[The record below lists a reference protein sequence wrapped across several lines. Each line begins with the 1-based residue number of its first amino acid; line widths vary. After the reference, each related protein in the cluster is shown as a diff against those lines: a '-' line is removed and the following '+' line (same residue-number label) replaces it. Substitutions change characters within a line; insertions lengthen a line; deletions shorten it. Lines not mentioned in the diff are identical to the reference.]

1 MEHNS
6 FDTAAG
12 KKVFFLLQETSSL
25 NSSFVLA
32 RQLLQNGYE
41 VLYLAMG
48 KEIMHIR
55 ENGFKYV
62 LLNPRQK
69 KRDINTLGAHVRH
82 FYLYQQVVNRK
93 IEKLILEER
102 PCVCLT
108 ENLLLSVN
116 FLKYSVPL
124 IFFENIMVHRFS
136 TRVPPSFSGV
146 HYTDKWYSWIV
157 NTGAWLISHKNF
169 VARSYRFF
177 LYGFYLKNYKDKKY
191 AKLDI
196 YRQIREQGGRYYM
209 AEHRHRLIGFDYYAF
224 PPELDFPGKKHLSD
238 YVYGGTH
245 VYLDRVDG
253 RSFQLKATSQQRVVY
268 CALGTL
274 SFYTNAKDRYHFY
287 HQLIAAF
294 RQRPDLHLVLS
305 LPKEDMLPGLQP
317 YPANVQVHDFVPQ
330 IKVLGLA
337 DLFITHGGPSSIKES
352 VYFGVP
358 MIVFPLRCDQPGNA
372 ARVVH
377 HRLGTSSSFSRV
389 TDKKLLRQID
399 YVLGNA
405 EIKKSIRHFQKIF
418 QAQNDCAAGVKF
430 VEKVIRE
437 NPVTFPVS
445 MDVTTADN

>member
-1 MEHNS
+1 M
-6 FDTAAG
+6 
-12 KKVFFLLQETSSL
+12 

-32 RQLLQNGYE
+32 KQLLKMGYE

-48 KEIMHIR
+48 KESMHIR

-69 KRDINTLGAHVRH
+69 KRNIKSLGAHVRH

-93 IEKLILEER
+93 IEKRILEER

-116 FLKYSVPL
+116 FLKYGVPL
-124 IFFENIMVHRFS
+124 IFFENILVHRFS
-136 TRVPPSFSGV
+136 AKVPPAFSGL
-146 HYTDKWYSWIV
+146 HYTTKWYSWLL
-157 NTGAWLISHKNF
+157 NTGAWLLSHKNF

-177 LYGFYLKNYKDKKY
+177 LYGFYLRNYKDKKY
-191 AKLDI
+191 KKLDI
-196 YRQIREQGGRYYM
+196 YRQIRKLGGRYYM

-253 RSFQLKATSQQRVVY
+253 RSFELKATSQQRVIY

-274 SFYTNAKDRYHFY
+274 SFYTNADDRFHFY
-287 HQLIAAF
+287 HQLLAAF
-294 RQRPDLHLVLS
+294 RQRADLHLVLS
-305 LPKEDMLPGLQP
+305 MPREDMHPDLQP
-317 YPANVQVHDFVPQ
+317 YPPNVQVQDFVPQ
-330 IKVLGLA
+330 IKVLGIA
-337 DLFITHGGPSSIKES
+337 DLFITHGGPSSIKEA

-372 ARVVH
+372 ARVIY
-377 HRLGTSSSFSRV
+377 HRLGVSNSFKSV
-389 TDKKLLRQID
+389 TDKEFLRQID
-399 YVLGNA
+399 YVLGNE
-405 EIKKSIRHFQKIF
+405 EIKKSVLHFQRIF
-418 QAQNDCAAGVKF
+418 RAQNDCSAGVAF

-437 NPVTFPVS
+437 NPVVFPS
-445 MDVTTADN
+445 PMDVVTRGN

>member
-1 MEHNS
+1 MEQTS
-6 FDTAAG
+6 FDASAG
-12 KKVFFLLQETSSL
+12 RKVFFLLQETSSL

-32 RQLLQNGYE
+32 KQLQQKGYE
-41 VLYLAMG
+41 VLYLSMG
-48 KEIMHIR
+48 KESLHIR
-55 ENGFKYV
+55 ENGFRYV

-69 KRDINTLGAHVRH
+69 KRNINTLDAHVRH

-124 IFFENIMVHRFS
+124 IFFENILVHRFS
-136 TRVPPSFSGV
+136 TQVPPAFSGV
-146 HYTDKWYSWIV
+146 HYTTRWYSWML
-157 NTGAWLISHKNF
+157 NMWAWLVSHKNF
-169 VARSYRFF
+169 IARSYRFF
-177 LYGFYLKNYKDKKY
+177 LYAFYLRNYKDKKY
-191 AKLDI
+191 RKLDI
-196 YRQIREQGGRYYM
+196 YRQIRALGGRYYM

-253 RSFQLKATSQQRVVY
+253 RPFQLRAGSQQRVVY

-274 SFYTNAKDRYHFY
+274 SFYTNAGDRYHFY
-287 HQLIAAF
+287 HQLLAAF
-294 RQRPDLHLVLS
+294 RQRPDLYLVLS
-305 LPKEDMLPGLQP
+305 LPKDDMHPDLQP

-330 IKVLGLA
+330 VKVLGMV
-337 DLFITHGGPSSIKES
+337 DLFITHGGPSSIKEA

-372 ARVVH
+372 ARVVY
-377 HRLGTSSSFSRV
+377 HRLGVSSSFRNV
-389 TDKKLLRQID
+389 RDTEFLRQID
-399 YVLGNA
+399 YVLGNDD
-405 EIKKSIRHFQKIF
+405 IKKSIRHFQHIF
-418 QAQNDCAAGVKF
+418 RAQNDCAAGVKF

-437 NPVTFPVS
+437 NPVTLPVPA
-445 MDVTTADN
+445 DVITTGN